1 MFSNIPVLFAGLNKL
16 IEKLDKRGEKK
27 ITKKKIHTFQ
37 SYPHFVR
44 SPSKAIPS
52 HRAPPWAIHRS
63 YWSVLESAVSSEAS
77 MNTSTEARQSS
88 IAPSSVQPSTSQS
101 TPTSHSSYSQRML
114 TLDLSPVGPTNS
126 SQEGGS
132 SDSSDSDYEFQ
143 ILNFYFN
150 ECSCLGRAAIPGLA
164 GYARARRSLPPMSR
178 PCRPTADLAPAPRA
192 PGHLCTIDS
201 RYSTVYPS
209 R

>member
-27 ITKKKIHTFQ
+27 MTKKKSHTFQ
-37 SYPHFVR
+37 SYPRFVR

-114 TLDLSPVGPTNS
+114 TFDLSPVGPTNS

-132 SDSSDSDYEFQ
+132 SDSSAVILIL
-143 ILNFYFN
+143 ILNSKFEF
-150 ECSCLGRAAIPGLA
+150 LFQRMFWPR
-164 GYARARRSLPPMSR
+164 ARARRHSIFLAWPATHAYAAI
-178 PCRPTADLAPAPRA
+178 CRR
-192 PGHLCTIDS
+192 
-201 RYSTVYPS
+201 
-209 R
+209 